1 MNNPHPYKYIVDIGH
16 EVVDAYGNFPRE
28 PMEIHGIDLVRWT
41 YDRDTGIDQLQV
53 EKIFDVACAL
63 ANVIPQLVQYPLAY
77 EARECLQQ
85 LVAILGSFTSSR
97 PRLLAQMNEKMSEA
111 FSGGIVPVNNA
122 APPSGGQMQPLA
134 GPPPLPAEHAAAQ
147 QQQHQQQQQQMNML
161 PPPQPTQQQMLG
173 YADPSMAMAAAAA
186 AAQQGSMVA
195 AVPVDPTQQ
204 HQGALYSGVMMQQ
217 QPAPVPQPFTEQ
229 PPTGHVPG
237 ISGGDV
243 KFYPYTYHE

>member
-1 MNNPHPYKYIVDIGH
+1 
-16 EVVDAYGNFPRE
+16 
-28 PMEIHGIDLVRWT
+28 
-41 YDRDTGIDQLQV
+41 
-53 EKIFDVACAL
+53 
-63 ANVIPQLVQYPLAY
+63 
-77 EARECLQQ
+77 
-85 LVAILGSFTSSR
+85 
-97 PRLLAQMNEKMSEA
+97 MSMA
-111 FSGGIVPVNNA
+111 
-122 APPSGGQMQPLA
+122 
-134 GPPPLPAEHAAAQ
+134 
-147 QQQHQQQQQQMNML
+147 

-186 AAQQGSMVA
+186 AAAQQGTMVA